1 MKSVKLGVWVLLG
14 MGLAMLL
21 SVGFL
26 GSEGSIS
33 AQDSTD
39 PVFVGAGDIASCAR
53 TAACFKPGTR
63 CLCASAGS
71 ATPRS

>member
-39 PVFVGAGDIASCAR
+39 PVFVGAG
-53 TAACFKPGTR
+53 T
-63 CLCASAGS
+63 
-71 ATPRS
+71 